1 VIRQQ
6 PLPASFCVCGFALCE
21 IPSPALTSLFD
32 DERRHVPAG
41 SSTQADALCNPQI
54 PFIQAHQ
61 TSERRKMKALVEIAL
76 IWGIILALILAAFLL
91 NLWLVHLI
99 ELLVGAKGTWGIIVA
114 AAVMA
119 TGWIFSFGS
128 KKESK

>member
-1 VIRQQ
+1 
-6 PLPASFCVCGFALCE
+6 
-21 IPSPALTSLFD
+21 
-32 DERRHVPAG
+32 
-41 SSTQADALCNPQI
+41 
-54 PFIQAHQ
+54 
-61 TSERRKMKALVEIAL
+61 MKALVEIAL
-76 IWGIILALILAAFLL
+76 IWGIVLALILAAFLL

-119 TGWIFSFGS
+119 TGWIFNFGS